1 MAEEKR
7 KMSPETEA
15 IIDRLKREGQLTRN
29 SEGNSIKSIK
39 MNLEKFTEAF
49 SAIQTNTAETAKI
62 LSDSFVDSST
72 EVIKKVDETL
82 TDMTDEQKA
91 AELQRRKDVQAQ
103 AVKDKENAR
112 EKGSAEIGL
121 KNILSKGL
129 GKISDGFAA
138 VKKDPWGSLLNIGKW
153 AIIVPVLVGAIK
165 GVLDLIFGENK
176 MAEVYTKIADSKFIK
191 ALSSSSWGT
200 ITAGLLA
207 FVGIKWLAMKS
218 ALMLAAKVMSMG
230 SGAAAAA
237 GGGGPLAPGRT
248 VKDGDG
254 KDGKKPGKS
263 KSKFRL
269 GKSGKIGLVVAGGVG
284 LYSLLAGGEE
294 EDEIPLEDEL
304 AQINKD
310 ADAKELEVKENILD
324 NFEKERVTVTDAL
337 VEATVAGGLGA
348 FGGPVAAGIAATS
361 SLAFSGVMRLGQGV
375 NDYFNDIDELSNE
388 TESLIRDEQKK
399 LEDITDPA
407 ERAAK
412 LAETNAAL
420 QAERDRIAEEAGAVD
435 TTLAE
440 LQALK
445 EGGKNSIGFYKRGN
459 QSINERRLN
468 RMIEDAEEQ
477 RVLFQKQMSNADII
491 LQSRQP
497 ADVAVADVPVAATEN
512 VEILPSTVERDIKQA
527 IADKGGAPVNITNHY
542 YNKGGDTVLT
552 QQSDNRI
559 ASNSNKSVLY
569 NGAGGGGNIGSGSL
583 PTGAHA

>member
-1 MAEEKR
+1 MAEEKK

-121 KNILSKGL
+121 KNILLKGL

-138 VKKDPWGSLLNIGKW
+138 VKKDPWGTLLNIGKW
-153 AIIVPVLVGAIK
+153 AIIVPILVGAIK

-176 MAEVYTKIADSKFIK
+176 MAEIYAKIADSKFIK
-191 ALSSSSWGT
+191 ALRSNSWAT
-200 ITAGLLA
+200 ITAGLLT
-207 FVGIKWLAMKS
+207 FVGIKWLAMKT
-218 ALMLAAKVMSMG
+218 AMMAAAKVMSMVSG
-230 SGAAAAA
+230 AGAAARAVPGA
-237 GGGGPLAPGRT
+237 VMGPP
-248 VKDGDG
+248 VPDG
-254 KDGKKPGKS
+254 KDGKPGKKP
-263 KSKFRL
+263 KSKFKL
-269 GKSGKIGLVVAGGVG
+269 GKSGKIGLIVAGGVG
-284 LYSLLAGGEE
+284 LYSLLAGGED
-294 EDEIPLEDEL
+294 EDEIALEDEL

-310 ADAKELEVKENILD
+310 AGAKELEVKENILD

-337 VEATVAGGLGA
+337 VEATVAGGFGALG
-348 FGGPVAAGIAATS
+348 GGFVGAGIAATG
-361 SLAFSGVMRLGQGV
+361 SLAFSGITRLGQGV

-491 LQSRQP
+491 LESRQP
-497 ADVAVADVPVAATEN
+497 ADVAVPVATTEN

-583 PTGAHA
+583 PTGAFA

>member
-1 MAEEKR
+1 MAEEKK

-138 VKKDPWGSLLNIGKW
+138 VKKDPWGTLLNIGKW
-153 AIIVPVLVGAIK
+153 AIIVPILVGAIK

-176 MAEVYTKIADSKFIK
+176 MAEIYAKIADSKFIK
-191 ALSSSSWGT
+191 ALRSNSWAT
-200 ITAGLLA
+200 ITAGLLT
-207 FVGIKWLAMKS
+207 FVGIKWLAMKT
-218 ALMLAAKVMSMG
+218 AMMAAAKVMSMG

-284 LYSLLAGGEE
+284 LYSLLAGGED
-294 EDEIPLEDEL
+294 EDEIALEDEL

-310 ADAKELEVKENILD
+310 AGAKELEVKENILD

-337 VEATVAGGLGA
+337 VEATVAGGFGALG
-348 FGGPVAAGIAATS
+348 GGFVGAGIAATG
-361 SLAFSGVMRLGQGV
+361 SLAFSGITRLGQGV

-491 LQSRQP
+491 LESRQP
-497 ADVAVADVPVAATEN
+497 ADVAVPVATTEN

-583 PTGAHA
+583 PTGAFA

>member
-1 MAEEKR
+1 MAEEKK

-138 VKKDPWGSLLNIGKW
+138 VKKDPWGTLLNIGKW
-153 AIIVPVLVGAIK
+153 AIIVPILVGAIK

-176 MAEVYTKIADSKFIK
+176 MAEIYAKIADSKFIK
-191 ALSSSSWGT
+191 ALRSNSWAT
-200 ITAGLLA
+200 ITAGLLT
-207 FVGIKWLAMKS
+207 FVGIKWLAMKT
-218 ALMLAAKVMSMG
+218 AMMAAAKVMSMVSG
-230 SGAAAAA
+230 AGAAARAVPGA
-237 GGGGPLAPGRT
+237 VMGPP
-248 VKDGDG
+248 VPDG
-254 KDGKKPGKS
+254 KDGKPGKKP
-263 KSKFRL
+263 KSKFKL
-269 GKSGKIGLVVAGGVG
+269 GKSGKIGLIVAGGVG
-284 LYSLLAGGEE
+284 LYSLLAGGED
-294 EDEIPLEDEL
+294 EDEIALEDEL

-310 ADAKELEVKENILD
+310 AGAKELEVKENILD

-337 VEATVAGGLGA
+337 VEATVAGGFGALG
-348 FGGPVAAGIAATS
+348 GGFVGAGIAATG
-361 SLAFSGVMRLGQGV
+361 SLAFSGITRLGQGV

-491 LQSRQP
+491 LESRQP
-497 ADVAVADVPVAATEN
+497 ADVAVPVATTEN

-583 PTGAHA
+583 PTGAFA

>member
-1 MAEEKR
+1 MAEEKK

-91 AELQRRKDVQAQ
+91 AELQRRKDVKAK
-103 AVKDKENAR
+103 AVADKENAR

-153 AIIVPVLVGAIK
+153 AVIIPILVGAIK
-165 GVLDLIFGENK
+165 GVLDLVFGENR
-176 MAEVYTKIADSKFIK
+176 MTEIYTKIADSNFIK
-191 ALSSSSWGT
+191 ALSSNSWAT
-200 ITAGLLA
+200 ITAGLLT

-230 SGAAAAA
+230 SAAAARV
-237 GGGGPLAPGRT
+237 GGVTPVPGAP
-248 VKDGDG
+248 VPDG
-254 KDGKKPGKS
+254 KDGKPGKKP
-263 KSKFRL
+263 KSKFKL
-269 GKSGKIGLVVAGGVG
+269 GRSGKIGLIVAGGVG
-284 LYSLLAGGEE
+284 LYSLLAGGEDE
-294 EDEIPLEDEL
+294 EEIALEDEL

-310 ADAKELEVKENILD
+310 AGAKELEVKENILD

-337 VEATVAGGLGA
+337 VEATVAGGFGA
-348 FGGPVAAGIAATS
+348 FGGFVGAGVAVTG
-361 SLAFSGVMRLGQGV
+361 SLALSGITRLGQGV

-412 LAETNAAL
+412 LAETNTAL

-459 QSINERRLN
+459 MSINERRLD
-468 RMIEDAEEQ
+468 RMIKDAEEQ
-477 RVLFQKQMSNADII
+477 RVLFQKQMSNTDII

-497 ADVAVADVPVAATEN
+497 ADVAVADVPVATTEN